1 VNGGGERTERDTEA
15 PGRSEGGTRA
25 REAALNNNLV
35 CIYVNARS
43 IMNKLLWLEAVVE
56 AMSPDIIGIT
66 ES

>member
-1 VNGGGERTERDTEA
+1 MNGGGERTERDTEA
-15 PGRSEGGTRA
+15 PGRSEGGTRE
-25 REAALNNNLV
+25 REVALNNNLV